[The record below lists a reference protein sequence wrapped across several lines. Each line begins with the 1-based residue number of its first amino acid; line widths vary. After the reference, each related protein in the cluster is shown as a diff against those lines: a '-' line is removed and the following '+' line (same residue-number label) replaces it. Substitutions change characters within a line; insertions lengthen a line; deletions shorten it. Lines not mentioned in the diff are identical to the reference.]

1 MLILAV
7 LYDALSALL
16 FAVYSHQ
23 LSAGQSV
30 LYLADLLIGEYHI
43 WNAFRLATFG
53 VHIIFCWLS
62 LTGAHISEE
71 LNGRLATFLRKYYTK
86 GHDGRF
92 LLQLLLLPLLSRFYV
107 EYRWLMATFDRFNR
121 RLVSQ
126 LAYTGIAANVVFN
139 LVLVG
144 SLLFRREAAEQL
156 PARET
161 VFLVLII
168 VAQALVTLGC
178 TTGLTASSKVQIKG
192 AFYFLSTYKGVSV
205 ASRHKPPFHFS
216 VYFVYQVVKH

>member
-1 MLILAV
+1 
-7 LYDALSALL
+7 
-16 FAVYSHQ
+16 
-23 LSAGQSV
+23 
-30 LYLADLLIGEYHI
+30 
-43 WNAFRLATFG
+43 
-53 VHIIFCWLS
+53 
-62 LTGAHISEE
+62 
-71 LNGRLATFLRKYYTK
+71 
-86 GHDGRF
+86 
-92 LLQLLLLPLLSRFYV
+92 
-107 EYRWLMATFDRFNR
+107 MATFDRFNR

-192 AFYFLSTYKGVSV
+192 AFYFLSTYILCI
-205 ASRHKPPFHFS
+205 
-216 VYFVYQVVKH
+216 